1 MSTTSTKP
9 DAVIIDKK
17 DKKRKGSSTT
27 EELSKDYKKPRTLK
41 DFIVKNKEDKPSV
54 VKRTETPSNRQTW
67 RPEDIT
73 TITTGIERI
82 IGQQERAQ
90 ACIERLLELFLQ
102 EGREDS
108 SAEEGL
114 IKEYKEP

>member
-1 MSTTSTKP
+1 MSTTSLKP
-9 DAVIIDKK
+9 DAVTK
-17 DKKRKGSSTT
+17 DNKEKKRKGSSTT

-41 DFIVKNKEDKPSV
+41 DFIVKNKEDTPSLI
-54 VKRTETPSNRQTW
+54 KRTHVDSRTPW

-108 SAEEGL
+108 SGEEGL
-114 IKEYKEP
+114 IKEYKA